1 MAIAA
6 KPVFAAMG
14 YTDPKTGVLT
24 AGGQQALAQWHQAI
38 NSIPISVTGE
48 QVQGNGKAWTLA
60 NAPMG
65 NVALTGIS
73 LTGPVPLVMGKGN
86 AWNYSV
92 DAQGNIKTEQAFEGV
107 VASYEY
113 AQ

>member
-1 MAIAA
+1 
-6 KPVFAAMG
+6 
-14 YTDPKTGVLT
+14 
-24 AGGQQALAQWHQAI
+24 
-38 NSIPISVTGE
+38 
-48 QVQGNGKAWTLA
+48 
-60 NAPMG
+60 MG
-65 NVALTGIS
+65 NVALTGIG

-92 DAQGNIKTEQAFEGV
+92 DVQGNIKTEQAFEGV